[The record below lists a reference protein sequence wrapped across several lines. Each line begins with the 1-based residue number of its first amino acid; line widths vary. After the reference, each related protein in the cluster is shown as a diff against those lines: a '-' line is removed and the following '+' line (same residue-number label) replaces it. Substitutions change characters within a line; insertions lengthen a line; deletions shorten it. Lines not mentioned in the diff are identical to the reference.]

1 MKSKPLVY
9 IADLTYNT
17 TVLSNDTFPIGI
29 GYVAAYAQKNLP
41 DSFSFELFKDA
52 DALFDTLDLKL
63 PDILAMS
70 YFPWNKNLSLMA
82 ARYYKQR
89 KPEGTV
95 VIGGT
100 FIPSESKTQIEFFK
114 ENPFV
119 ELLVKYDGEFGFLE
133 FLKRYLRRDG
143 NNKQIFYGEQLDGCV
158 FWSKDEN
165 DLKAGKTIGRPND
178 LNEIPS
184 PYLTGLMDPF
194 FENQLMSPMLQ
205 STRGC
210 PFLCTYCWAG
220 NKFNSTVK
228 HFSNERI
235 LSELDYIAEKRR
247 DKENRLLVFADAN
260 FGMYDKDEIIADKIA
275 SLQRTYNFPSSFAAP
290 CGKNNKDRVI
300 RMLKKIR
307 NACPIV
313 SVQSTDYQIQ
323 GNVKRKP
330 IDIEEYKDI
339 VSRLK
344 QLGLRVQTDIITGL
358 PGETKETHLQTIKD
372 LVYMGFDQISA
383 FTLMFL
389 NGTELNTKESL
400 ERNNWYKRYRIVPR
414 NFGKYRGEICFEIET
429 VGVGSNTFTFD
440 DYLFLRGFHGALAMI
455 FNSILFVEFT
465 SYLKQND
472 VELFDFTLSFYE
484 CLREETG
491 PVGDQFRSFFKEV
504 SGELWK
510 SEEEA
515 KDYITKEENYQKLLS
530 GEIGDNL
537 LDKYR
542 IMTVAENFS
551 SWCESFCSQS
561 FIQLENNGRNRGELK
576 AELSDI
582 KNHIMA
588 KSNNILS
595 MQNAYGEPYSVRLL
609 HNVSQWKRDN
619 YIHPLSH
626 YKYEKPTEVKYVIK
640 EENKRLVKG
649 ILTLYSKNKSDLWK
663 VASSRYYLPAIFRE
677 EIIFTK

>member
-1 MKSKPLVY
+1 MKSKPLIY

-17 TVLSNDTFPIGI
+17 TVLSSDTFPIGI
-29 GYVAAYAQKNLP
+29 GYVAAYARKNLP
-41 DSFSFELFKDA
+41 DSFSFKLFKVA
-52 DALFDTLDLKL
+52 DTLFDAIDSEL

-89 KPEGTV
+89 KPEGAV

-100 FIPSESKTQIEFFK
+100 FIPSELELQIEFFK

-133 FLKRYLRRDG
+133 FLKRYLRGNG
-143 NNKQIFYGEQLDGCV
+143 NNRQIFCGEQLDGCV

-165 DLKAGKTIGRPND
+165 NLFVGKIIDRPKD

-194 FENQLMSPMLQ
+194 FGNQLMSPMIQ

-210 PFLCTYCWAG
+210 PFLCSYCWAG
-220 NKFNSTVK
+220 NKFNSEIR
-228 HFSNERI
+228 HFSKERI
-235 LSELDYIAEKRR
+235 LSELDYIAEERK

-260 FGMYDKDEIIADKIA
+260 FGMYAKDEIIADKIA
-275 SLQRTYNFPSSFAAP
+275 LIQKTHNFPSSFAAP

-300 RMLKKIR
+300 RMLRKIK
-307 NACPIV
+307 NASPIV

-339 VSRLK
+339 VSQLK

-372 LVYMGFDQISA
+372 LIYMGFDQISA
-383 FTLMFL
+383 FTLMLL
-389 NGTELNTKESL
+389 NGTELNMKESL
-400 ERNNWYKRYRIVPR
+400 EKNNWYKRYRIVPR
-414 NFGKYRGEICFEIET
+414 NFGKYRGQICFEIET
-429 VGVGSNTFTFD
+429 VGVGSNTFTFE

-455 FNSILFVEFT
+455 FNSILYVEFT
-465 SYLKQND
+465 SYLKQNNID
-472 VELFDFTLSFYE
+472 LFDFTLSFYE
-484 CLREETG
+484 GLRKESG
-491 PVGDQFRSFFKEV
+491 PVGDQFRSFLKEV

-510 SEEEA
+510 SEEEVA
-515 KDYITKEENYQKLLS
+515 DYVAKEENYQKLLS

-537 LDKYR
+537 LDKYK
-542 IMTVAENFS
+542 IMSVAEKFS
-551 SWCESFCSQS
+551 SWCEYFFDQS
-561 FIQLENNGRNRGELK
+561 FRQLESNGHNRNELQT
-576 AELSDI
+576 ELSDI
-582 KNHIMA
+582 KSHILA
-588 KSNNILS
+588 KSNNIFS
-595 MQNAYGEPYSVRLL
+595 MQNANGEPYSVKLL

-626 YKYEKPTEVKYVIK
+626 YKYEKPSEVKYVIN
-640 EENKRLVKG
+640 EENKRLVKEM
-649 ILTLYSKNKSDLWK
+649 LTPYSKNKSNLWK

-677 EIIFTK
+677 EIILAK